1 MPDFEFCLGNNTRR
15 FLKTSDYF
23 YGILIVK
30 ISGNTVEAKRQTT
43 HDAKSKQVSKKLKES
58 DRNENKELCCLTKN
72 CLNIKGNKY
81 VVIKVSVN
89 NFSSDR
95 FFKQCQY

>member
-30 ISGNTVEAKRQTT
+30 ISGNTVETTRQTT
-43 HDAKSKQVSKKLKES
+43 HDAKSKQVENKLKKSDRNEKIELRKKLES
-58 DRNENKELCCLTKN
+58 DRNEKIVLFDEK
-72 CLNIKGNKY
+72 
-81 VVIKVSVN
+81 S
-89 NFSSDR
+89 
-95 FFKQCQY
+95 FKLSI